1 MMTPTAAFDQQ
12 IPLFIRHLEVA
23 LRSGYSVKQSF
34 EMIAQ
39 DMSAPASSEAQ
50 WVVDKWNDGKDFMQI
65 FEDWLRRTPSRDLD
79 LIIAAIRVQFEVQG
93 NLADI
98 LQLLA
103 QIMEK
108 RTLTASSE

>member
-1 MMTPTAAFDQQ
+1 MTTTAFDAQ
-12 IPLFIRHLEVA
+12 IPLLIRHLEVA
-23 LRSGYSVKQSF
+23 LRSGYNVKQSF

-39 DMSAPASSEAQ
+39 DMDAPASSEAQ
-50 WVVDKWNDGKDFMQI
+50 WVVDQWNAGTEGLQI
-65 FEDWLRRTPSRDLD
+65 FDKWLAHTPSRDLD
-79 LIIAAIRVQFEVQG
+79 LVIAAIRVQFEIEG

-108 RTLTASSE
+108 RTLAASA

>member
-1 MMTPTAAFDQQ
+1 MTTAAFDKQ
-12 IPLFIRHLEVA
+12 IPLFIRNFEVA
-23 LRSGYSVKQSF
+23 LRSGYSVKQAF
-34 EMIAQ
+34 EIVAQ

-50 WVVDKWNDGKDFMQI
+50 WVVDQWNSGQKYTQI

-79 LIIAAIRVQFEVQG
+79 LVIAAMRVQLEVEG

-98 LQLLA
+98 LQVLA

-108 RTLTASSE
+108 RTLTTNS